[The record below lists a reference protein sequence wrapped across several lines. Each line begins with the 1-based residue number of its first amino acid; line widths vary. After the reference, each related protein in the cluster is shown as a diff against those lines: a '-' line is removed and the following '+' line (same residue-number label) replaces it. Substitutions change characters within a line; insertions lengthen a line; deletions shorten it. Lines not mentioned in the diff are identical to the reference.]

1 MANPNAGIMLTLLA
15 EANEAARYLKYQNA
29 FLRRIYWDNQPIV
42 GVPYQTLT
50 VVIPQVN
57 EGAVVDIGTG
67 PIQPVD
73 YSYSTV
79 NVTLSMN
86 LSVTNVFKDFDQAR
100 TPRRLRDFF
109 QSNFEALLR
118 AINRRVVGY
127 LTPAN
132 FGNYSLFTGDGTASN
147 QITRGDITTAW
158 TNLAAVGVPLDDTRN
173 VSLMLTTPSYGYMLQ
188 DQTFMYQYITGEQQA
203 QDIQQ
208 RAMLRT
214 QYGAEI
220 YYDQMMPNF
229 NAGHQGAALLHRY
242 AIAGVTAR
250 SPAGGPNVEEGVVYL
265 NGDDEE
271 TQEVGGMDGS
281 NSLTEGQPTGIP
293 VRIQASYSQNDQ
305 GWVVSMNALVGV
317 AVARPEMCTLFQ
329 SAS

>member
-1 MANPNAGIMLTLLA
+1 MANPNSGIMLTLLA
-15 EANEAARYLKYQNA
+15 EANEAARYLRFQNA

-42 GVPYQTLT
+42 GIPFQTLT

-73 YSYSTV
+73 YAYSTV
-79 NVTLSMN
+79 NVTLDSN

-109 QSNFEALLR
+109 QTNFEALLR
-118 AINRRVVGY
+118 KINRKVVGFI
-127 LTPAN
+127 TSSN
-132 FGNYSLFTGDGTASN
+132 FGNYTLFTGNGTVTH
-147 QITRGDITTAW
+147 QITRQDITTAW
-158 TNLAAVGVPLDDTRN
+158 TNLANVGVPMDDYRN
-173 VSLMLTTPSYGYMLQ
+173 VSLIETAASYGVMLSDTAFYQ
-188 DQTFMYQYITGEQQA
+188 QYIVGEA
-203 QDIQQ
+203 EAVSVQQ

-220 YYDQMMPNF
+220 FYDQMMPQF
-229 NAGHQGAALLHRY
+229 NSGHDGAMLMHRY

-250 SPAGGPNVEEGVVYL
+250 SPQGGPNVEEGVVYL
-265 NGDDEE
+265 NGDDE
-271 TQEVGGMDGS
+271 GGMEGS
-281 NSLTEGQPTGIP
+281 SRTSGEPTGIP
-293 VRIQASYSQNDQ
+293 VRIQASYSQVDQ
-305 GWVVSMNALVGV
+305 GWIVSMNALCGV
-317 AVARPEMCTLFQ
+317 AVARSEMASLFQ

>member
-1 MANPNAGIMLTLLA
+1 MANPNGGIMLTLLA

-67 PIQPVD
+67 PLQPVD
-73 YSYSTV
+73 YSYSTT
-79 NVTLSMN
+79 NITLSHN

-109 QSNFEALLR
+109 QTNFEALLR
-118 AINRRVVGY
+118 SINRSVVGY
-127 LTPAN
+127 LNATN
-132 FGNYSLFTGDGTASN
+132 FPNYTLFTGNGTAAN
-147 QITRGDITTAW
+147 QITRADITTAW
-158 TNLAAVGVPLDDTRN
+158 TNLASVGVPMDDYDN

-188 DQTFMYQYITGEQQA
+188 DQTFMYQYIVGESEA
-203 QDIQQ
+203 QSVQQ

-214 QYGAEI
+214 QYGADI

-229 NAGHQGAALLHRY
+229 NSGHQGAALLHRY

-250 SPAGGPNVEEGVVYL
+250 SPKGGPNVEEGTIFL
-265 NGDDEE
+265 NGDDMP
-271 TQEVGGMDGS
+271 TQEVAGMDGS
-281 NSLTEGQPTGIP
+281 DSLTEGEPTGIP
-293 VRIQASYSQNDQ
+293 VRIQASYSQVDQ

-317 AVARPEMCTLFQ
+317 AVVRPEMCSLFQ